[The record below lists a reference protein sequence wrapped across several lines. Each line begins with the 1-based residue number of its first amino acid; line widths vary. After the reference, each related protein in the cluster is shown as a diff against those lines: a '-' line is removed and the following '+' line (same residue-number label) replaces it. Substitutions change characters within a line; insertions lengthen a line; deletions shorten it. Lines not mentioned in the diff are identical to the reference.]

1 MKSITTLACAGLSV
15 ATITSYSHA
24 MTTITV
30 DVSGLSSW
38 GFQGD
43 PANDLLEVYIS
54 PHANAPLVISW
65 NLNITTVGVS
75 WADELTIGILDNS
88 FIVNPAFGDAF
99 TVTNMNYQ
107 GTLGW
112 QTFQLGADGILDF
125 EFYEVGF
132 DDNANAIDAFFEEG
146 STITIQI
153 IPAPG
158 PLSVIGLAGLM
169 AARRE
174 RTT

>member
-15 ATITSYSHA
+15 ATLASYSHA
-24 MTTITV
+24 QTTITL
-30 DVSGLSSW
+30 DVSGMSSW

-43 PANDLLEVYIS
+43 PANDILEVLL
-54 PHANAPLVISW
+54 APGILVQQISW
-65 NLNITTVGVS
+65 NLNITTVGLS
-75 WADELTIGILDNS
+75 WAEELTIGILGNS

-107 GTLGW
+107 GSLDEQFIQIG
-112 QTFQLGADGILDF
+112 QNGILDF

-146 STITIQI
+146 STISVLIM
-153 IPAPG
+153 PAPG

-169 AARRE
+169 ATRRK